1 MTQTPSLAGPH
12 PLPATLDARRQHLRR
27 HLGPQ
32 RPRTPPA
39 APAATGARPS
49 GDRSRRPDGEPW
61 LGRGHRAALGHR
73 AAGIP
78 GQRSL
83 PRPCPLRPPPP
94 SSPRLPAPAAFGS
107 AASRQEKTQA
117 PPPSLLRAPEPSAGH
132 SGLEGGPRGGDRAHP
147 GPEPSVCTLQAETER
162 AGRFGFSRAPEGL
175 WLDQRFPNCFHFRCE
190 R

>member
-1 MTQTPSLAGPH
+1 MTQAPSLTGPH

-32 RPRTPPA
+32 CPLTPPA

-61 LGRGHRAALGHR
+61 RGRGHRAALGHR

-83 PRPCPLRPPPP
+83 PRPRPLRPPPP

-107 AASRQEKTQA
+107 AASRHEKPQA
-117 PPPSLLRAPEPSAGH
+117 PPPSLLRAPEPSARH
-132 SGLEGGPRGGDRAHP
+132 SGLEGGPRRGDRDQP
-147 GPEPSVCTLQAETER
+147 GPEPSMCSLQAGTER
-162 AGRFGFSRAPEGL
+162 AGRFGFSRALEEL
-175 WLDQRFPNCFHFRCE
+175 WLDQRFPNCAAL
-190 R
+190 